1 MPLDGSPRF
10 ELRRELGRGGMGVV
24 YQAFDTER
32 QESVALKMLHHAD
45 GETIVRLKQEF
56 RSLSEIAHPH
66 LVCMHE
72 LLCFEEEWFFTM
84 EFIPN
89 SRNLLDYIHTQH
101 APIQIGET
109 PLEFKPIEKRDT
121 SAQWR
126 YSLQNSIAASRI
138 NFNETENSAT
148 FFAQPIAAEPA
159 QQPDATLDPVANLQL
174 TVQNLDATVEVLDA
188 TVPVLPVHAGPA
200 HPLPDDP
207 ILNRSELTA
216 EHIETIVNLFSQ
228 LAAGV
233 EYLHAHRKLHRDLKP
248 GNIMVRGDGRVVI
261 LDFGLVIPRRP
272 KAATVSQSPDPSWFH
287 QSNTEGFSSDRVIS
301 GTIPYM
307 APEQAAGLTL
317 TEASDWYA
325 VGVMLYEALA
335 GELPFRGNAMAIL
348 QGKQKREA
356 PEVARLR
363 PDIPPSLATLCNAL
377 LRKDPAQRPTGEQV
391 RAALGSPEATAQLA
405 PAHEDDTA
413 FVGRQSFLDALQQSF
428 TASHAGPYIVQ
439 LHGRSGSGKTALMRH
454 FLDSLQNTRPALVF
468 RGRCYEQESVPY
480 KTLDGVADALAVW
493 LASLPPADQQ
503 ALTPPTPHALAK
515 IFPVF
520 RSVHTIARAAAAADQ
535 TLELAELRTQ
545 AFQTLGQLFR
555 LIGER
560 FPLIL
565 CIDDLQWGDRDGVE
579 MLRVALAEP
588 GLKLLLIAT
597 YRDEYLASSSALRA
611 FAEMQAELPHLT
623 VKDLPID
630 PLSREESL
638 ELIRQ
643 RIPAGSPEVSA
654 EDLEGILEQAA
665 GSPYFLEEL
674 ALHLASGRPLPRS
687 RTSGLDEILW
697 NRISALSGPE
707 LRLLETIAVSGQP
720 IRLTH
725 AQKASMLED
734 VPLSVMTSLRMH
746 HLVRSN
752 GLSIQSEVETYHDRI
767 RETVLNK
774 LTRESRRERH
784 STLAFTLEGSGDVT
798 SDTLAVHFELG
809 GRPEKAGQFYEL
821 AAGESVQALAFNRAE
836 ELYKKA
842 RGLVNDLQAQTRIAE
857 HLIHLYTDLARF
869 PEAYALGREA
879 LAALGMKIPA
889 RFQPPAFAVDLFHNW
904 RLTRSRPIES
914 ILDLPRATD
923 TQHIARTTLLAAV
936 GKAAYQIRPELCISI
951 LLKMVND
958 CIKHGNVQDSAIG
971 FMAVGAIF
979 YGGILGRYDSGYQY
993 GRLALNLV
1001 DRYDARRI
1009 RAEVNF
1015 VIGYFGTS
1023 WKRPAQEAEQLW
1035 QTAQSAG
1042 LETGDLFHLG
1052 CASCATI
1059 LSQFMRG
1066 VPLPQIAVLATDY
1079 QETLNRYRLAEP
1091 NTAIAAVQ
1099 QAIQSLITA
1108 TPPAS
1113 SLPACTFGSR
1123 HLEHYQYILTLQ
1135 RQYLFGEHQQALAT
1149 GRRSAQFM
1157 KDSKGM
1163 LHATE
1168 HILYF
1173 TLTRLALAA
1182 STTAVLRSR
1191 SIART
1196 KGDIRRFERWAIG
1209 CPQNFAAKALLLR
1222 AEWYSAKCDYDRALP
1237 LFEQSASAAV
1247 GYDQLHIA
1255 ALANQL
1261 AGVAASHAKQ
1271 SDLAHEHLGQA
1282 AGFYIR
1288 WGAPGYATRLQSSN
1302 PGPAPTKT
1310 LQ

>member
-84 EFIPN
+84 EFIPAG
-89 SRNLLDYIHTQH
+89 RNLLEYIQAQH
-101 APIQIGET
+101 APLHIAET
-109 PLEFKPIEKRDT
+109 PIEFRPIEKRDS

-126 YSLQNSIAASRI
+126 YSLQNSIAASR
-138 NFNETENSAT
+138 FSFDARENAHT
-148 FFAQPIAAEPA
+148 TLAEQPAGLAVSPQPRLQAPQTLHAAA
-159 QQPDATLDPVANLQL
+159 RDLDATIQTISAN
-174 TVQNLDATVEVLDA
+174 VQNLDATIA
-188 TVPVLPVHAGPA
+188 MLPVQSE
-200 HPLPDDP
+200 PLEAAPEP
-207 ILNRSELTA
+207 SVPTRPELSP
-216 EHIETIVNLFSQ
+216 EHIATIVNVFSQ

-233 EYLHAHRKLHRDLKP
+233 EALHAFRKLHRDLKP
-248 GNIMVRGDGRVVI
+248 GNVMVRGDGRVVI

-272 KAATVSQSPDPSWFH
+272 KAATLSQSPDPSWFH
-287 QSNTEGFSSDRVIS
+287 QSNTEAFSSDRVIS

-307 APEQAAGLTL
+307 APEQAAGLPL

-325 VGVMLYEALA
+325 VGVMLFEALT
-335 GELPFRGNAMAIL
+335 GELPFRGNAVAIL
-348 QGKQKREA
+348 HGKQKREA
-356 PEVARLR
+356 PDVARLY
-363 PDIPPSLATLCNAL
+363 PDVPPSLAALCNAL
-377 LRKDPAQRPTGEQV
+377 LRKDPTERPAAAEV
-391 RAALGSPEATAQLA
+391 RAALGSPEVTARLA
-405 PAHEDDTA
+405 PSHEDDMA
-413 FVGRQSFLDALQQSF
+413 FVGRQAFLEALEQSF
-428 TASHAGPYIVQ
+428 TASRSGPVIVH

-454 FLDSLQNTRPALVF
+454 FLDSLHARTPSLIF

-480 KTLDGVADALAVW
+480 KTLDGVADAIALW
-493 LASLPPADQQ
+493 LASLPIEDQRALNPANS
-503 ALTPPTPHALAK
+503 HALAK

-520 RSVHTIARAAAAADQ
+520 KSVPAIAQSVASADQ
-535 TLELAELRTQ
+535 TLELSELRIQ
-545 AFQTLGQLFR
+545 AFQSLGHLFR
-555 LIGER
+555 SIGER
-560 FPLIL
+560 IPLVL

-579 MLRVALAEP
+579 MLRTALAES
-588 GLKLLLIAT
+588 GLQLLLIAT
-597 YRDEYLASSSALRA
+597 YRDEYLASSAALRA
-611 FAEMQAELPHLT
+611 FAEMEAALPQLT
-623 VKDLPID
+623 VNDLAVE

-643 RIPAGSPEVSA
+643 RIPAGAPEVSA
-654 EDLEGILEQAA
+654 EDLEGILDQAA

-674 ALHLASGRPLPRS
+674 ALHLASGRALPKS

-720 IRLTH
+720 IRLMH
-725 AQKASMLED
+725 AQKASMLD
-734 VPLSVMTSLRMH
+734 DIPLSVMTSLRMH
-746 HLVRSN
+746 HLVRSD
-752 GLSIQSEVETYHDRI
+752 GLSVQSEVETYHDRI

-784 STLAFTLEGSGDVT
+784 STLAFTLEGSGDVS

-809 GRPEKAGQFYEL
+809 GRPEKAGQFFEL

-842 RGLVNDLQAQTRIAE
+842 RGLVTDLQAQTRIAE
-857 HLIHLYTDLARF
+857 HLVHLYTDLARF

-879 LAALGMKIPA
+879 LAALGMKIPGG
-889 RFQPPAFAVDLFHNW
+889 FQPPAFAIDLFHNW
-904 RLTRSRPIES
+904 RLTRNRPIES
-914 ILDLPRATD
+914 FFDLPRATNP
-923 TQHIARTTLLAAV
+923 QHIARTTLLAAI
-936 GKAAYQIRPELCISI
+936 GKAAYQIRPELCIAI

-958 CIKHGNVQDSAIG
+958 CIKDGNVQDSAIG

-979 YGGILGRYDSGYQY
+979 YGGILGRYDSGYEY
-993 GRLALNLV
+993 GRLALKLV

-1015 VIGYFGTS
+1015 VVGYFGTS
-1023 WKRPAQEAEQLW
+1023 WKRPAQEAERLW

-1059 LSQFMRG
+1059 FSQFMRG
-1066 VPLPQIAVLATDY
+1066 VPLPQIAALAVEY

-1091 NTAIAAVQ
+1091 GTAIAAVQ
-1099 QAIQSLITA
+1099 QVTQSLITA
-1108 TPPAS
+1108 TPPIS
-1113 SLPACTFGSR
+1113 PLPALKFGSR
-1123 HLEHYQYILTLQ
+1123 HLEHYEHILTLQ
-1135 RQYLFGEHQQALAT
+1135 RQYLFGEYEQALVTA
-1149 GRRSAQFM
+1149 RRSAQFM

-1163 LHATE
+1163 LHSTE
-1168 HILYF
+1168 HILYL
-1173 TLTRLALAA
+1173 TLTRLAL
-1182 STTAVLRSR
+1182 RSN
-1191 SIART
+1191 SIGRAG
-1196 KGDIRRFERWAIG
+1196 KDVRRFERWAIG
-1209 CPQNFAAKALLLR
+1209 CPENFAAKALLLR
-1222 AEWYSAKCDYDRALP
+1222 AELFSAKGLYDRALP
-1237 LFEQSASAAV
+1237 LFQQAASTAL
-1247 GYDQLHIA
+1247 GYDQLQIA
-1255 ALANQL
+1255 ALANQR
-1261 AGVAASHAKQ
+1261 ASVSAERANQ
-1271 SDLAHEHLGQA
+1271 PELSREHLELA
-1282 AGFYIR
+1282 VSDYIR
-1288 WGAPGYATRLQSSN
+1288 WGARGYATMLQSST
-1302 PGPAPTKT
+1302 PGPAQTKS

>member
-1 MPLDGSPRF
+1 
-10 ELRRELGRGGMGVV
+10 
-24 YQAFDTER
+24 
-32 QESVALKMLHHAD
+32 MLHHAD

-89 SRNLLDYIHTQH
+89 SRNLLNYIHTQH
-101 APIQIGET
+101 APIQVGET
-109 PLEFKPIEKRDT
+109 PLEFRPIEKRDT

-126 YSLQNSIAASRI
+126 YALQNSIAASRY
-138 NFNETENSAT
+138 NFADTNSAAYIASQAVV
-148 FFAQPIAAEPA
+148 AQPLAI
-159 QQPDATLDPVANLQL
+159 PDPFENQSRRDSLDHTNQDLYATAPSIHS
-174 TVQNLDATVEVLDA
+174 TVEHLDATVA
-188 TVPVLPVHAGPA
+188 VLPVEIEPA
-200 HPLPDDP
+200 EPSPDEFIP
-207 ILNRSELTA
+207 NRSKLTP
-216 EHIETIVNLFSQ
+216 EHIATIVDLFCQ
-228 LAAGV
+228 LATGV
-233 EYLHAHRKLHRDLKP
+233 EALHAHRKLHRDLKP
-248 GNIMVRGDGRVVI
+248 ANIMVRGDGRVVI

-272 KAATVSQSPDPSWFH
+272 KAATLSQSPDPSWFH
-287 QSNTEGFSSDRVIS
+287 RSNSEGFSSDRVIS

-307 APEQAAGLTL
+307 APEQAAGLNL

-325 VGVMLYEALA
+325 VGVMLYEALS

-348 QGKQKREA
+348 NGKQTREA
-356 PEVARLR
+356 PEVARLC
-363 PDIPPSLATLCNAL
+363 PDVPPSLAHLCNAL
-377 LRKDPAQRPTGEQV
+377 LRKDPAERPTGAEV
-391 RAALGSPEATAQLA
+391 RAALGSPEATAHFLA
-405 PAHEDDTA
+405 THEDDTA
-413 FVGRQSFLDALQQSF
+413 FVGRQSLLHELQRSF
-428 TASHAGPYIVQ
+428 AASRIEPFIVQ

-454 FLDSLQNTRPALVF
+454 FLDALQSTCPALVF

-480 KTLDGVADALAVW
+480 KTLDGVADALAQW
-493 LASLPPADQQ
+493 LASLPPASQQ
-503 ALTPPTPHALAK
+503 ALTPATSHALAK

-520 RSVHTIARAAAAADQ
+520 KTVPTIAHSVAAADQ

-545 AFQTLGQLFR
+545 AFRTLGQLFR

-560 FPLIL
+560 FPLVL

-588 GLKLLLIAT
+588 GLQLLLIAT
-597 YRDEYLASSSALRA
+597 YRDEYLASSAALQA
-611 FAEMQAELPHLT
+611 FGELKAALPHLT
-623 VKDLPID
+623 VRDLPVD

-643 RIPAGSPEVSA
+643 RMPAGSAEVSA
-654 EDLEGILEQAA
+654 EDLEGILDQAA

-674 ALHLASGRPLPRS
+674 ALHLASGRPLPAS
-687 RTSGLDEILW
+687 RTAGLDEILW
-697 NRISALSGPE
+697 NRIAALSGPE

-720 IRLTH
+720 IRLMH

-734 VPLSVMTSLRMH
+734 IPLSVMTSLRMH

-752 GLSIQSEVETYHDRI
+752 GLSIQSDVETYHDRI

-774 LTRESRRERH
+774 LTHESRRERH

-836 ELYKKA
+836 ELYQKA
-842 RGLVNDLQAQTRIAE
+842 RGLVTDLQAQTRIAE
-857 HLIHLYTDLARF
+857 HLVHLYTDLARF

-889 RFQPPAFAVDLFHNW
+889 RFQPPAFALDLFHNW

-914 ILDLPRATD
+914 ILDLPRATNP
-923 TQHIARTTLLAAV
+923 QHIARTTLLAAI

-958 CIKHGNVQDSAIG
+958 CIKEGNAQDSAIG

-979 YGGILGRYDSGYQY
+979 YGGILGRYDSGHQY
-993 GRLALNLV
+993 GRLALSLV

-1015 VIGYFGTS
+1015 VVGYFGTS

-1035 QTAQSAG
+1035 QIAQSAG

-1066 VPLPQIAVLATDY
+1066 VPLPQIAALANDY

-1108 TPPAS
+1108 MPPTS
-1113 SLPACTFGSR
+1113 LLPARNFGSR
-1123 HLEHYQYILTLQ
+1123 HLEHYEHILTLQ
-1135 RQYLFGEHQQALAT
+1135 RQYLFGEYEQALAT
-1149 GRRSAQFM
+1149 ARRSAQFM

-1163 LHATE
+1163 LHSTE
-1168 HILYF
+1168 HVLYS

-1182 STTAVLRSR
+1182 GKSAPLRLR
-1191 SIART
+1191 SIAST
-1196 KGDIRRFERWAIG
+1196 TSDIRRFERWAIG
-1209 CPQNFAAKALLLR
+1209 CPQNFAAKSLLLR
-1222 AEWYSAKCDYDRALP
+1222 AERCSAKGDYDRALP
-1237 LFEQSASAAV
+1237 LFEQSASMAV
-1247 GYDQLHIA
+1247 GYDQFHIA

-1261 AGVAASHAKQ
+1261 GSVAASHAKRP
-1271 SDLAHEHLGQA
+1271 DLAHQHLEQA
-1282 AGFYIR
+1282 AGLYLR
-1288 WGAPGYATRLQSSN
+1288 WGALGYATRLRTPY
-1302 PGPAPTKT
+1302 PGPAQAKSIQTIPRATPA
-1310 LQ
+1310 